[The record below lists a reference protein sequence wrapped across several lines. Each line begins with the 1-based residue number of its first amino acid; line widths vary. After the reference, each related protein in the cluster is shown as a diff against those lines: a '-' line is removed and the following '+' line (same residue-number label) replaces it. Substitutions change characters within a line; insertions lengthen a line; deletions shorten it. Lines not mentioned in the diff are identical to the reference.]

1 MSLPVTKPVRIGQA
15 VGAVICV
22 AMVAYLTPVIA
33 ATSGGYSLETQQ
45 MVPDTGYGFVCAC
58 LATLPVLMAMW
69 FFGYASKNRDDQAK
83 VDRAW
88 WIMMALVWAFHMWT
102 AHETNK
108 QQAEMQQ
115 KRDNADRAQAQ
126 AQANAD
132 FMRQWN
138 A

>member
-1 MSLPVTKPVRIGQA
+1 MSMPVTKPVRVAQA

-33 ATSGGYSLETQQ
+33 ASSGGYSLDTQQ
-45 MVPDTGYGFVCAC
+45 MVPDNGYGFVCAC

-88 WIMMALVWAFHMWT
+88 WIMMALVAAFHVLT
-102 AHETNK
+102 V
-108 QQAEMQQ
+108 QQN
-115 KRDNADRAQAQ
+115 RQAQ
-126 AQANAD
+126 ALQEQ
-132 FMRQWN
+132 RQRERGN
-138 A
+138 Y